1 MVLEIINVTKNFGKF
16 VLGPLSLTVKNDVMV
31 ILGPTGSGKTT
42 LINLIAGILR
52 PDNGK
57 IILNDIDI
65 SKHSIEERKVGYV
78 FQDPSLFPHLNVYNN
93 ILFGLRRK
101 ERESKEKIVIIKKII
116 TDLDIGHL
124 LNRKIDDL
132 SGGEKQKV
140 SLARILV
147 LNPNVILLDEPLSHI
162 DSLARDK
169 LRIELR
175 SILRK
180 QQIPTIYVTHF
191 NEDIYALADS
201 IAFLDRG
208 KIEESGTLEEILNLH
223 ARTLSSSLFFN
234 KMISAGNYLT
244 GEVTNC
250 ENDLTEFKVGSNM
263 LYTTGNYLPK
273 SKIGVIVKREDII
286 LSREKI
292 KTSARNIV
300 FAKIMDM
307 VKTHNMIDVYLKSS
321 NLNLISRITRSA
333 VEDLGIVTGDSIY
346 AVFKAS
352 TSHLIREEKERQ
364 DLYIKK

>member
-1 MVLEIINVTKNFGKF
+1 LVLEIINVTKNFGKF
-16 VLGPLSLTVKNDVMV
+16 RLGPLNLTVNNDDVMV

-57 IILNDIDI
+57 IILNGIEI
-65 SKHSIEERKVGYV
+65 TKQPIEERKVGYV

-101 ERESKEKIVIIKKII
+101 EQESKEKIANIKKII
-116 TDLDIGHL
+116 DDLDIDHL
-124 LNRKIDDL
+124 LYRRIDHL

-147 LNPNVILLDEPLSHI
+147 LNPNVILLDEPLSHL
-162 DSLARDK
+162 DLLARDR

-191 NEDIYALADS
+191 EEDIYALADS

-208 KIEESGTLEEILNLH
+208 KIEVNGKLEKILNSFIKKSP
-223 ARTLSSSLFFN
+223 TLSLFFN
-234 KMISAGNYLT
+234 KIISVGNYLT
-244 GEVTNC
+244 GEVTKC
-250 ENDLTEFKVGSNM
+250 ENDLTEFKVGSNI
-263 LYTTGNYLPK
+263 LYTVGSFIPK
-273 SKIGVIVKREDII
+273 SKIGVIVKREDILI
-286 LSREKI
+286 SKEKI
-292 KTSARNIV
+292 RTSARNIV
-300 FAKIMDM
+300 FVKIVDM
-307 VKTHNMIDVYLKSS
+307 VKTHNNMIDVYLKSN
-321 NLNLISRITRSA
+321 NLNLVSRITRSA
-333 VEDLGIVTGDSIY
+333 SEDLGIVIGDYVY

-352 TSHLIREEKERQ
+352 TPHLIREE
-364 DLYIKK
+364 